1 VSEGTWSSLEKELA
15 KAVRERDEA
24 RSEVERMRRLLD
36 HATQAN
42 PGTSTLVMLMNE
54 SQSLVAAVNNLRLEV
69 DRRDRGLVVCHEE
82 LRELGE
88 ESDRMETALRNALML
103 SHRIRKTD
111 PESADH
117 LVRFCLEA
125 GVQGSVLRGDE

>member
-1 VSEGTWSSLEKELA
+1 MSEGTWSSLEKELA

-24 RSEVERMRRLLD
+24 RAEVDRTRRLLD

-88 ESDRMETALRNALML
+88 ESDRMETALRNVLML

-111 PESADH
+111 PENADH
-117 LVRFCLEA
+117 LVRFCRGA
-125 GVQGSVLRGDE
+125 GIEGSVLRGDE